1 MTRRTLIL
9 RPQNAMLTLLI
20 LWLIVSAFYYAEYLF
35 APRGQ
40 LGYDEGTTHKALK
53 YFICLV
59 FSAYFCLKAR
69 AYSLMLF
76 CSAWLMLAAALTF
89 FQGSLEIAAV
99 SIIAASTMLPFMLIP
114 SIWPSKILAIGRTVT
129 LTGAVIG
136 ILSAVEVTLLS
147 ELFESAW
154 ASTGSVRSISTL
166 LNPNNLGLYAGVAL
180 ILLPFMKFGGVTT
193 AICGSLIAF
202 SLLAS
207 GSRTAWVSLP
217 LTLLWAMF
225 SNKSFRMSLFKALQ
239 RHFLKLLAAG
249 IALALAV
256 ILYRIT
262 SAAPDIEITHRGTD
276 LYTASIRLENFLT
289 FVSMIDGWI
298 LYPDIQALRD
308 SYIQDNFYLV
318 VVNSFGLIG
327 AVAFVTFLFTHLSP
341 KREESTDLLPWK
353 LVFIF
358 FMISG
363 LSGSQLNSFP
373 NNQLFFLSMGAFW
386 AYRHQLRRRRE
397 SAGLSH
403 DRLA

>member
-1 MTRRTLIL
+1 MMRRTLLL
-9 RPQNAMLTLLI
+9 RPQGAVFALLI

-53 YFICLV
+53 YFVCLA

-76 CSAWLMLAAALTF
+76 CSAWLILAAALTF

-99 SIIAASTMLPFMLIP
+99 SITAASTMLPFMLIP
-114 SIWPSKILAIGRTVT
+114 SIWPNKILTIGRTIT
-129 LTGAVIG
+129 LTGALLG
-136 ILSAVEVTLLS
+136 ILSAVEFTLLS
-147 ELFESAW
+147 ALFESTW

-180 ILLPFMKFGGVTT
+180 ILLPFMKLGGVGM

-217 LTLLWAMF
+217 LTLLWALF
-225 SNKSFRMSLFKALQ
+225 SNKPFRSSIFRVFL
-239 RHFLKLLAAG
+239 RHLLKILAAS
-249 IALALAV
+249 IALAITV
-256 ILYRIT
+256 VLYRIT
-262 SAAPDIEITHRGTD
+262 STAPDIEVTHRGTD

-289 FVSMIDGWI
+289 FMKMIDGLI

-318 VVNSFGLIG
+318 VTNSFGLIG
-327 AVAFVTFLFTHLSP
+327 TVALVTFLFTHLSP

-386 AYRHQLRRRRE
+386 AYRHQLRR
-397 SAGLSH
+397 
-403 DRLA
+403 